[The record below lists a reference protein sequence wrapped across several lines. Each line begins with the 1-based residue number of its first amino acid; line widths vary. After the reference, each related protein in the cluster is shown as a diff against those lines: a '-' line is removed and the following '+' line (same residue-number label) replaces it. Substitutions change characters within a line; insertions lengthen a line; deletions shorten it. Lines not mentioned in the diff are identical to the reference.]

1 MSSAISSIESYIEKR
16 NHLRSL
22 LASHQFEQL
31 DLLLNNMQQQWL
43 EKSSE
48 PFDYEWFISDLLD
61 PTKIAADILSHL
73 DTWIKSNPT
82 SYHGYL
88 LQGCHWEAAA
98 ARIRTSN
105 GGEYVSDDRWI
116 GAQLARDLG
125 LVSYL
130 RAISL
135 HERPAYALR
144 RMMRLT
150 AYLGEPQWLYDLAYG
165 REPYTYVQLQN
176 DIDPEIWRAGLRRL
190 LDEGGDLAF
199 IPQELPSN
207 LPVRET
213 DEVKTYWLNATLAI
227 RPQDVGIRNE
237 YLYFLYPRW
246 GGSHEQM
253 AEFIE
258 GAVCETLSE
267 QERNILWITKAWD
280 FLGYSI
286 YFPEQED
293 HDEIEYCCDAFEQL
307 LALDLA
313 EEQRARVLYQYANFR
328 AHYGKQ
334 DGVWQVEKMQLCYE
348 LLAKAWQISPAMAN
362 PQMGLDTLMSCI
374 NFAHINDSYN
384 LLPQWLERLQLLGDD
399 KYAVILAAV
408 ASKFGLYG
416 ISKGQ
421 FDHQALMAQAKFLDA
436 EDLDVG
442 QAAANLFG
450 SQSEDAAIYLLQQAC
465 EWGDISAMATLSDV
479 YAGVLS
485 RQNDRDINTYK
496 DNALRTYWMER
507 AANGGDATS
516 QYNLAYGILED
527 NEELSPE
534 QYQQTKKL
542 LLNAMNTSNVRRD
555 VWERSAHRLAT
566 LLIFGDIQDD
576 MLLCLDTVLPALW
589 NDESV
594 ENQVFAA
601 GYYALAFHLGAG
613 CTRNSYLA
621 KVWLE
626 RGLELAP
633 EDSYLADRAA
643 EIFRHKELLGG
654 ARAKMGFS
662 KDQKLM
668 DQHGYNLTFGE

>member
-16 NHLRSL
+16 NQLRNL
-22 LASHQFEQL
+22 LASHQFDKLEIS
-31 DLLLNNMQQQWL
+31 LNDEMQQWL

-61 PTKIAADILSHL
+61 PAKIATHTLSHL
-73 DTWIKSNPT
+73 NTWIKYNPT
-82 SYHGYL
+82 SYHGHL
-88 LQGCHWEAAA
+88 LHGCYWEAAA

-105 GGEYVSDDRWI
+105 GGEYVSDERWI

-125 LVSYL
+125 LISYL

-150 AYLGEPQWLYDLAYG
+150 AYLGEPQWLHDLAYG
-165 REPYTYVQLQN
+165 REPYNYVQLQSE
-176 DIDPEIWRAGLRRL
+176 IEPETWSAGLRRL

-207 LPVRET
+207 LPVREIE
-213 DEVKTYWLNATLAI
+213 DVKAYWLNATLAV

-246 GGSHEQM
+246 GGSHEEM
-253 AEFIE
+253 SAFIE
-258 GAVCETLSE
+258 GPICAALSK
-267 QERNILWITKAWD
+267 QERNLLWITKAWD
-280 FLGYSI
+280 FLGYAI
-286 YFPEQED
+286 YFPEP
-293 HDEIEYCCDAFEQL
+293 DEYNDIEYCCDAFEQL

-313 EEQRARVLYQYANFR
+313 QEQRARVLYQYANFR

-334 DGVWQVEKMQLCYE
+334 NNVWQSETMQPCYD
-348 LLAKAWQISPAMAN
+348 LLVKAWQVSSFTSPE
-362 PQMGLDTLMSCI
+362 MGLDTLMSCI

-399 KYAVILAAV
+399 RYAVILAAV
-408 ASKFGLYG
+408 SSQFALYG
-416 ISKGQ
+416 IEKNQ
-421 FDHQALMAQAKFLDA
+421 FDHQALFARAEFLES
-436 EDLDVG
+436 EDLDIG

-465 EWGDISAMATLSDV
+465 EWGDTSAMATLSDV

-496 DNALRTYWMER
+496 DNILRTYWMER
-507 AANGGDATS
+507 AASGGDATS
-516 QYNLAYGILED
+516 QYNLAYDILED

-534 QYQQTKKL
+534 QYKQTRTL

-555 VWERSAHRLAT
+555 VWERSGRRLAT
-566 LLIFGDIQDD
+566 LLIFSDIQDD
-576 MLLCLDTVLPALW
+576 MALCLDSVLPALW
-589 NDESV
+589 SDESS

-613 CTRNSYLA
+613 CRRNSYLA

-626 RGLELAP
+626 RGLEIAP
-633 EDSYLADRAA
+633 DDSYLADRAA
-643 EIFRHKELLGG
+643 EIFRSKELLGST
-654 ARAKMGFS
+654 RAKMGFS

-668 DQHGYNLTFGE
+668 DKHGYNLTFDE